1 MVVLLAI
8 IAAACGDSETSPAAP
23 ISVPTPDQRIDQILE
38 EIETLA
44 DRVVQLEEQIATVSA
59 PTSTSEIT
67 EKPTPTPEATLEPTA
82 THESMMEE
90 PATQEVAII
99 ENFAATR
106 FFPRWMVVLKDIPV
120 TLYLTRLHREHVN
133 EFTIAPFYSSPQVIL
148 PGEIGVMK
156 FVPDQVG
163 EFKIRNVGHD
173 FEAVLVVVET
183 MEEAKKRIA
192 ERGIQMYA
200 LIHSIDDFRIYP
212 DNLVVQNDIPITI
225 HNISLI
231 AEHSVSIEP
240 FYLPEGNNIR
250 PREITRIEFTSD
262 ETGEFTVRHELHGFT
277 GTLVVEQE

>member
-1 MVVLLAI
+1 MRQNFILVIVVLLATN
-8 IAAACGDSETSPAAP
+8 AAACGDSETAPATP

-44 DRVVQLEEQIATVSA
+44 DRVIQLEEQIATVSVPT
-59 PTSTSEIT
+59 PTSEVT
-67 EKPTPTPEATLEPTA
+67 EKPTPTPVAAMEPTL

-90 PATQEVAII
+90 PTTQEVAII
-99 ENFAATR
+99 EDFAATR
-106 FFPRWMVVLKDIPV
+106 FFPQWIVVLKDIPV

-183 MEEAKKRIA
+183 IEEAKKRIA

-212 DNLVVQNDIPITI
+212 DNLVVQNGIPVTV
-225 HNISLI
+225 HQYN
-231 AEHSVSIEP
+231 AARDHS
-240 FYLPEGNNIR
+240 
-250 PREITRIEFTSD
+250 
-262 ETGEFTVRHELHGFT
+262 H
-277 GTLVVEQE
+277 